1 MESDSMDFKL
11 GELLKEVQLDDSI
24 VKIVDLAVASVVD
37 AIKSIPERLVRADEA
52 SRFIEDLGVP
62 SEKVSFTFRVPE
74 SIQVGGSHSISSV
87 AKPDINVD
95 LLVRMP
101 KGCFHEKDYL
111 NHRYHAKRFLYL
123 RVIEKSL
130 ESCSAVKKIA
140 WSSFQNEG
148 RKPVLII
155 FPVMDSPDL
164 SECFIRI
171 IPTATSLFSMSR
183 LSLSR
188 NNVRSFSQEDGLA
201 QATPIYNS
209 SILEDMF
216 LEENSEYVQKTFHEW
231 KVLKEALILL
241 KVWARNR
248 NSLYSHDSLNGYLIS
263 MILSHLV
270 VGSGESLIHKSMN
283 VMQIFRVTL
292 KFIEGDMKFTLALF
306 KFSATARLHIEL
318 NVSLSQLVVVLLKA
332 LGPLKLSLIL
342 IVLVLATLSLK
353 GRPLFLH
360 PQGHCNIAKEDLN
373 QLVKSFDTVLL
384 DASCSFNL
392 LFRMTKTAFV
402 ELQDEV
408 SWTLKCIDKCRGG
421 GFEEI
426 FMTKVDFAAKFDSC
440 LRINLKANPKICS
453 GDFCMDNECWR
464 IYEKNVQSLLQ
475 RGLSDRAKLVRVV
488 WRSTPLD
495 WNIEDGLSY
504 FGNEP
509 IIVGILISS
518 QENSFR
524 VVDIGPNP
532 ENKEEAISFIFF
544 FSELNS
550 AMKFRKFWGEKA
562 ELRRFKD
569 GAIAESTG
577 GLFYG
582 SEDIVHVVDQ
592 LDFCLQ
598 VNGKD
603 PVAFSSVLLE
613 AFELL
618 SKRLR
623 LLEDIP
629 LKISSVQPLDPA
641 FRHTSVFPPQPHPL
655 AYETKY
661 GKKLPK
667 SATTCIPTLEVMIQL
682 EGSGNWPLDSV
693 AIEKTKSA
701 FLLKIGESLEERWSA
716 LCVAAEDE
724 VNILMSG
731 YSFCLRIMHEKG
743 LNMLQTQGVVDKNE
757 ILSIDKKLFMW
768 SQHSSMINGL
778 HGCYPTY
785 GPVVRLAKRWVAAHL
800 FSSFL
805 EEEAVELIVAYLFL
819 KPFPFHAPC
828 SRVTGFLRFLRFLS
842 CYDWTFS
849 PLIIDING
857 DLTLKDENEINEN
870 FISRGKYYEENKNI
884 APSMFLAAP
893 YDKTSKAWTRLSP
906 NRSELKRICSYARSS
921 ADLLT
926 NLILRGADGPYTWE
940 CLFRT
945 PLNNY
950 DAVVVLHHDK
960 LSTPQHLLF
969 PAVVDFGKLVIC
981 GKASNL
987 FLPYTTLDGVQSLE
1001 EARNKLM
1008 VGFDPTRCFLQDLK
1022 REFPTTFKI
1031 WYDSLGGDVLGLT
1044 CDKKDSRKRGR
1055 DGADE
1060 SSIELTDALKKVGEV
1075 GKGLVKSVHLVKVP
1089 KLQHRMSHDGA
1100 ARLEPALHLIQPT
1113 IAMITL
1119 VHLPW

>member
-1 MESDSMDFKL
+1 MDFKL
-11 GELLKEVQLDDSI
+11 GELLKEVQLDDST
-24 VKIVDLAVASVVD
+24 VEIVDLAVTSVVD
-37 AIKSIPERLVRADEA
+37 AIKSIPEQLVRADDA
-52 SRFIEDLGVP
+52 SRFIADLGVP

-87 AKPDINVD
+87 SKPDINVD

-140 WSSFQNEG
+140 WSSFQDEG

-164 SECFIRI
+164 SDFFIRV
-171 IPTATSLFSMSR
+171 IPTATSLFSVSR

-216 LEENSEYVQKTFHEW
+216 LEENSEYVQKAFHEW

-248 NSLYSHDSLNGYLIS
+248 SSLYSHDSLNGYLIS
-263 MILSHLV
+263 MILSHL

-292 KFIEGDMKFTLALF
+292 KFI
-306 KFSATARLHIEL
+306 
-318 NVSLSQLVVVLLKA
+318 
-332 LGPLKLSLIL
+332 
-342 IVLVLATLSLK
+342 ATLNLK
-353 GRPLFLH
+353 DRPLFLR
-360 PQGHCNIAKEDLN
+360 PQGHCNIAKEDMD
-373 QLVKSFDTVLL
+373 QLLKSFDTVFL

-392 LFRMTKTAFV
+392 LFRMAKTAFV

-408 SWTLKCIDKCRGG
+408 SWTLRCIDKCRGG

-426 FMTKVDFAAKFDSC
+426 FMTKIDFAAKFDSC
-440 LRINLKANPKICS
+440 LRINLKSNPKICS
-453 GDFCMDNECWR
+453 EDFCMDNECWR
-464 IYEKNVQSLLQ
+464 IYEKNIQSLLQ

-509 IIVGILISS
+509 VIVGILISS

-532 ENKEEAISFIFF
+532 ENKEEV
-544 FSELNS
+544 
-550 AMKFRKFWGEKA
+550 MKFRKFWGEKA

-569 GAIAESTG
+569 GAIAESTVWECEPWERH
-577 GLFYG
+577 LIIKRICDYLI
-582 SEDIVHVVDQ
+582 SNHLVLSEEDIVHVVDQ
-592 LDFCLQ
+592 LDFCLRD
-598 VNGKD
+598 NGKD
-603 PVAFSSVLLE
+603 PVAFSSALLE

-655 AYETKY
+655 AYETKS

-701 FLLKIGESLEERWSA
+701 FLLKIGESLEEHWGA

-743 LNMLQTQGVVDKNE
+743 FNMLQTQGVVDKNE
-757 ILSIDKKLFMW
+757 TFSIDKKLFMR

-828 SRVTGFLRFLRFLS
+828 LRVTGFLRFLRFLS
-842 CYDWTFS
+842 CYDWAFS

-857 DLTLKDENEINEN
+857 DFTLKDENEINEN
-870 FISRGKYYEENKNI
+870 FISRGKSYEENKNI
-884 APSMFLAAP
+884 APAMFLAAP
-893 YDKTSKAWTRLSP
+893 YDKASKAWTRLSP

-960 LSTPQHLLF
+960 LSTPHHLLF

-987 FLPYTTLDGVQSLE
+987 FHPYTTLNGVQSLE

-1008 VGFDPTRCFLQDLK
+1008 VGFDPTRCFLEDLK

-1075 GKGLVKSVHLVKVP
+1075 GKGLVKSVHLVKLP
-1089 KLQHRMSHDGA
+1089 KLSSNISFQKAS
-1100 ARLEPALHLIQPT
+1100 
-1113 IAMITL
+1113 
-1119 VHLPW
+1119 

>member
-1 MESDSMDFKL
+1 
-11 GELLKEVQLDDSI
+11 
-24 VKIVDLAVASVVD
+24 
-37 AIKSIPERLVRADEA
+37 
-52 SRFIEDLGVP
+52 
-62 SEKVSFTFRVPE
+62 
-74 SIQVGGSHSISSV
+74 
-87 AKPDINVD
+87 
-95 LLVRMP
+95 
-101 KGCFHEKDYL
+101 
-111 NHRYHAKRFLYL
+111 
-123 RVIEKSL
+123 
-130 ESCSAVKKIA
+130 
-140 WSSFQNEG
+140 
-148 RKPVLII
+148 
-155 FPVMDSPDL
+155 MDSPDL

-292 KFIEGDMKFTLALF
+292 KFI
-306 KFSATARLHIEL
+306 
-318 NVSLSQLVVVLLKA
+318 
-332 LGPLKLSLIL
+332 
-342 IVLVLATLSLK
+342 ATLNLK

-532 ENKEEAISFIFF
+532 ENKEEA
-544 FSELNS
+544 
-550 AMKFRKFWGEKA
+550 MKFRKFWGEKA

-569 GAIAESTG
+569 GAIAESTVWECEPWERH
-577 GLFYG
+577 LIIKRICDYLI
-582 SEDIVHVVDQ
+582 SKHLLLSKEDIVHVVDQ

-757 ILSIDKKLFMW
+757 TFSIDKKLFMW

-1008 VGFDPTRCFLQDLK
+1008 VGFDPTRCFLEDLK

-1089 KLQHRMSHDGA
+1089 KLQ
-1100 ARLEPALHLIQPT
+1100 Q
-1113 IAMITL
+1113 
-1119 VHLPW
+1119 

>member
-24 VKIVDLAVASVVD
+24 VEIVDLAVASVVD

-52 SRFIEDLGVP
+52 SRFIADLGVP

-74 SIQVGGSHSISSV
+74 SIQVGGSHLISSV

-292 KFIEGDMKFTLALF
+292 KFI
-306 KFSATARLHIEL
+306 
-318 NVSLSQLVVVLLKA
+318 
-332 LGPLKLSLIL
+332 
-342 IVLVLATLSLK
+342 ATLNLK

-532 ENKEEAISFIFF
+532 ENKEEA
-544 FSELNS
+544 
-550 AMKFRKFWGEKA
+550 MKFRKFWGEKA

-569 GAIAESTG
+569 GAIAESTVWECEPWERH
-577 GLFYG
+577 LIIKRICDYLI
-582 SEDIVHVVDQ
+582 SKHLLLSKEDIVHVVDQ

-757 ILSIDKKLFMW
+757 TFSIDKKLFMW

-1008 VGFDPTRCFLQDLK
+1008 VGFDPTRCFLEDLK

-1089 KLQHRMSHDGA
+1089 KLQ
-1100 ARLEPALHLIQPT
+1100 Q
-1113 IAMITL
+1113 
-1119 VHLPW
+1119 

>member
-292 KFIEGDMKFTLALF
+292 KFI
-306 KFSATARLHIEL
+306 
-318 NVSLSQLVVVLLKA
+318 
-332 LGPLKLSLIL
+332 
-342 IVLVLATLSLK
+342 ATLSLK

-532 ENKEEAISFIFF
+532 ENKEEA
-544 FSELNS
+544 
-550 AMKFRKFWGEKA
+550 MKFRKFWGEKA

-569 GAIAESTG
+569 GAIAESTVWECEPWERH
-577 GLFYG
+577 LIIKRICDYLI
-582 SEDIVHVVDQ
+582 SKHLLLSKEDIVHVVDQ

-1089 KLQHRMSHDGA
+1089 KLQ
-1100 ARLEPALHLIQPT
+1100 Q
-1113 IAMITL
+1113 
-1119 VHLPW
+1119 